1 MTTMFTKCRME
12 SCSRKVVPGSYYC
25 AHPDCVRLREALAKR
40 TAPPGKRETGPIV
53 SRDEETAKAASK
65 PTQSEVLAAV
75 QATQASTL
83 PRAPEPLDL
92 GDLDDEEDE
101 EEPEQTGPRL
111 RGPKPGNARTGP
123 RRMEGRYWSAV
134 LEVERKL
141 LEDCVA
147 AGNRRVDHAAAWLGL
162 SKLGLKGLIK
172 RTGFD
177 ATRLKMS
184 DAEKAAR
191 LQAHMEAR
199 TLRRLIAKTT
209 SPKAKQALEEALK
222 ALEAA

>member
-1 MTTMFTKCRME
+1 MKCDRDGCPNQAARME
-12 SCSRKVVPGSYYC
+12 RYC
-25 AHPDCVRLREALAKR
+25 KDKDCIRVREALAKR
-40 TAPPGKRETGPIV
+40 AAQQAATPKRETSPIV
-53 SRDEETAKAASK
+53 SRDEETAKAASAK
-65 PTQSEVLAAV
+65 PSQAEALAAV
-75 QATQASTL
+75 QATKAGTL

-101 EEPEQTGPRL
+101 EKPKGKP
-111 RGPKPGNARTGP
+111 GPKPGQTN
-123 RRMEGRYWSAV
+123 EGRYWQAIIE
-134 LEVERKL
+134 LERKL

-177 ATRLKMS
+177 ANRLKMS
-184 DAEKAAR
+184 QEEKAAR
-191 LQAHMEAR
+191 LQAHMERR
-199 TLRRLIAKTT
+199 TLEKLIAKTT
-209 SPKAKQALEEALK
+209 SPKAKAALEEALK